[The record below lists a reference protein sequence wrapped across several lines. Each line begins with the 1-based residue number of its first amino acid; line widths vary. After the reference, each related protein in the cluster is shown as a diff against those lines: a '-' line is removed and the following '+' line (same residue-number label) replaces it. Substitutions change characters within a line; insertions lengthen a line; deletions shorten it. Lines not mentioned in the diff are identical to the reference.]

1 MSAALEGKSA
11 VVTGAGRGIGRACAV
26 RLARLGADVAVVD
39 IDLRSGRH
47 YAGEPAGATTEQIEG
62 LGRRALG
69 VEADLAVEEDAHRAV
84 ESAALAFGRLDIL
97 VNVAGG
103 SITPFERSR
112 ASITPSADVRKH
124 LDVNLMGT
132 IFCCQ
137 AAVPALRA
145 AGGGAIVNFTSTA
158 AFSVFAD
165 GSLAAYAMVKAAVA
179 HYSRHLA
186 VELGPENI
194 RVNMVAPGIT
204 LTGRVVEES
213 SSTGFSSRAAE
224 VPMRRLG
231 TPDDAADVVEFLV
244 GERSGFVTGRCIP
257 ADGGWVQGVC

>member
-1 MSAALEGKSA
+1 VSEALEGKAA
-11 VVTGAGRGIGRACAV
+11 VVTGAGRGIGRACAA
-26 RLARLGADVAVVD
+26 RLAELGADVAVVD
-39 IDLRSGRH
+39 VDLRSGRH
-47 YAGEPAGATTEQIEG
+47 YAGEPDGATTDQIEA

-69 VEADLAVEEDAHRAV
+69 IQADLAVEEEAHRAV
-84 ESAALAFGRLDIL
+84 ESAVESFGRLDIL

-103 SITPFERSR
+103 SITPFDRSR

-137 AAVPALRA
+137 AAVPAMRA

-165 GSLAAYAMVKAAVA
+165 GSLAAYSMSKAAVA

-186 VELGPENI
+186 VEMGPENI

-213 SSTGFSSRAAE
+213 SATGFSSRAAE

-231 TPDDAADVVEFLV
+231 TPKDVADVVEFLV
-244 GERSGFVTGRCIP
+244 GDRSGFVTGRCIP
-257 ADGGWVQGVC
+257 ADGGWIQGVC

>member
-1 MSAALEGKSA
+1 VSGVLEGRGA

-26 RLARLGADVAVVD
+26 RLAELGADVAVVD
-39 IDLRSGRH
+39 LDLRSGRH
-47 YAGEPAGATTEQIEG
+47 YAGEPDGLTTEQIEA

-69 VEADLAVEEDAHRAV
+69 VQADLAVEEEARGAV
-84 ESAALAFGRLDIL
+84 ESAAEAFGRLDIL

-103 SITPFERSR
+103 SITPFDRSR
-112 ASITPSADVRKH
+112 ASITPSHDVRKH
-124 LDVNLMGT
+124 LDVNVMGT

-137 AAVPALRA
+137 AAVPAMRA

-165 GSLAAYAMVKAAVA
+165 GSLAAYAMSKAAVA

-213 SSTGFSSRAAE
+213 AATGFSSRAAE

-231 TPDDAADVVEFLV
+231 TPEDVADVVEFLV

>member
-1 MSAALEGKSA
+1 MSKALDGKAA

-26 RLARLGADVAVVD
+26 RLAELGADVAVVD
-39 IDLRSGRH
+39 VDLRSGRH
-47 YAGEPAGATTEQIEG
+47 YAGEPDGATTEQIEAA
-62 LGRRALG
+62 GRRALG
-69 VEADLAVEEDAHRAV
+69 IQADLAVEEEARRAV
-84 ESAALAFGRLDIL
+84 ESAVESFGRLDIL

-103 SITPFERSR
+103 SITPFDRSR

-132 IFCCQ
+132 IYCCQ
-137 AAVPALRA
+137 AAVPVIRA

-165 GSLAAYAMVKAAVA
+165 GSLAAYAMSKAAVA
-179 HYSRHLA
+179 HYTRHLA
-186 VELGPENI
+186 VEMGPENI

-213 SSTGFSSRAAE
+213 SATGFSSRAAE
-224 VPMRRLG
+224 VPMGRLG
-231 TPDDAADVVEFLV
+231 TPEDVADVVEFLV
-244 GERSGFVTGRCIP
+244 GDRSGFVTGRCIP
-257 ADGGWVQGVC
+257 VDGGWIQGVC

>member
-1 MSAALEGKSA
+1 VSEPLQGRRA

-26 RLARLGADVAVVD
+26 RLAELGADVAVVD
-39 IDLRSGRH
+39 IDLRSGEQ
-47 YAGEPAGATTEQIEG
+47 YAGEPEGSTTEQIDG

-69 VEADLAVEEDAHRAV
+69 VQADLAVEEQAHRAIASV
-84 ESAALAFGRLDIL
+84 LDAWGQLDIL

-103 SITPFERSR
+103 AITPYERSR
-112 ASITPSADVRKH
+112 ASLTPSEDVRRL
-124 LDVNLMGT
+124 LDVNVMSM

-145 AGGGAIVNFTSTA
+145 TGGGAIVNFTSTA

-165 GSLAAYAMVKAAVA
+165 GSLAGYSMAKAAVA

-186 VELGPENI
+186 AELGPENI

-213 SSTGFSSRAAE
+213 ASTGFSSRAAE

-231 TPDDAADVVEFLV
+231 TPEDCADVVEFLV
-244 GERSGFVTGRCIP
+244 GDRSGFVTGRCIP
-257 ADGGWVQGVC
+257 ADGGWALNPC